1 MDRRYADTVR
11 LLLSVAPIVFEE
23 PAFAMKG
30 GTALNLFLH
39 DLPRLSVDIDV
50 VYVPWQ
56 DPRADALATIAQGLD
71 TIAAKLGRRGLGA
84 RAVAGNESET
94 KLLVEDPVSQVKIE
108 VNTVFRG
115 TVLPVESRPL
125 MPSAAADF
133 ATEFNLPILA
143 PDELYGGKLVAALDR
158 QHPRDLF
165 DVHVMFES
173 GGLGD
178 DTIECF
184 VTYLAGHNRPI
195 HEVLSSKDKDIGTEF
210 RNQFSGMTREP
221 VALETLL
228 EARHHL
234 RDALAARL
242 TEGQRRFLLG
252 LARAEPDWS
261 LLACPYAGELP
272 ALRWKL
278 ENLRRFRE
286 QRPADF
292 GKQADQ
298 LERLLSSGR
307 PPPS

>member
-11 LLLSVAPIVFEE
+11 LLLSVAPIVFEVD
-23 PAFAMKG
+23 AFALKG

-56 DPRADALATIAQGLD
+56 VPRAKALAAIAEGLD
-71 TIAAKLGRRGLGA
+71 TIAAKLRQRGWGA
-84 RAVAGNESET
+84 RPAAGNETET
-94 KLLVEDPVSQVKIE
+94 ELLAEDPANQVKIV

-115 TVLPVESRPL
+115 TVLTVESRPL
-125 MPSAAADF
+125 VSAATADF
-133 ATEFNLPILA
+133 ATEFRLPLLA

-173 GGLGD
+173 GGLSDGA
-178 DTIECF
+178 IECF

-221 VALETLL
+221 VALERLL
-228 EARHHL
+228 EARNRL
-234 RDALAARL
+234 RQELTSRL
-242 TEGQRRFLLG
+242 TERQRHFLLG
-252 LARAEPDWS
+252 LARADPDWT
-261 LLACPYAGELP
+261 LVACPHAGALP

-278 ENLRRFRE
+278 EHLRRLSK

-292 GKQADQ
+292 ISQADQ
-298 LERLLSSGR
+298 LERLLFS
-307 PPPS
+307 

>member
-50 VYVPWQ
+50 VYIPWQ
-56 DPRADALATIAQGLD
+56 DPRADALAAIAKGLD
-71 TIAAKLGRRGLGA
+71 TIAAKLEGRGWGA
-84 RAVAGNESET
+84 RALAGNESET
-94 KLLVEDPVSQVKIE
+94 KLLVEDSASQVKIE

-125 MPSAAADF
+125 VPAAAADF
-133 ATEFNLPILA
+133 ATEFSLPILA

-165 DVHVMFES
+165 DVHVMFGS
-173 GGLGD
+173 GGLSDGA
-178 DTIECF
+178 IECF

-195 HEVLSSKDKDIGTEF
+195 HEVLPSKNKDIETEF
-210 RNQFSGMTREP
+210 RNQFSGMTRVP
-221 VALETLL
+221 VTLESLL
-228 EARHHL
+228 EARSRL
-234 RDALAARL
+234 RQELAIRL
-242 TEGQRRFLLG
+242 TERQRHFLIG
-252 LARAEPDWS
+252 LARADPDWT
-261 LLACPYAGELP
+261 LLACPHAGELP

-278 ENLRRFRE
+278 ENLRRFRK

-292 GKQADQ
+292 DKQADL
-298 LERLLSSGR
+298 LERLLFH
-307 PPPS
+307 